1 MAGNTSSSLSKP
13 QPERAKI
20 VTPLVQNSIIVQE
33 LDQVQPV
40 VARLDEP
47 KLSRLVIQ
55 PRPVVARLDVPQL
68 SQLVPQPRVQHRVPV
83 NRPATPQGR
92 LVDQRPVSAGQSRL
106 PVTPPPHGIVVEPS
120 VTPPVVQVQ
129 RSPAAQQ
136 SQATPVAKP
145 PLIIAPAAA
154 NVRPTN
160 YLYIPGLAQ
169 DQYVQSPCADLQSFC
184 ARVRAAFGYRI
195 KTVSG
200 GRNSVNRCVNDVF
213 MTGSVDSLC
222 NGKGVTAI
230 NCGRAF
236 RWVMIT
242 TTEMD
247 VYTSESTG
255 MRYFDGDRKMYSS
268 KAFRQLGAPQDN
280 YMALTPGKKN
290 PARELAY
297 DVQDTPHCI
306 GSEYMALRRAAG
318 PDDQNQPAR
327 FELLPLE
334 HLRDDDMLYIVG
346 HGNQRGGRLTYKV
359 PVPSYHVVD
368 DRRAAGRLSGYRSAL

>member
-13 QPERAKI
+13 QPESAKI
-20 VTPLVQNSIIVQE
+20 VTPLVHNSIIVQE

-169 DQYVQSPCADLQSFC
+169 DQYVQSP
-184 ARVRAAFGYRI
+184 
-195 KTVSG
+195 
-200 GRNSVNRCVNDVF
+200 
-213 MTGSVDSLC
+213 
-222 NGKGVTAI
+222 
-230 NCGRAF
+230 
-236 RWVMIT
+236 
-242 TTEMD
+242 
-247 VYTSESTG
+247 
-255 MRYFDGDRKMYSS
+255 
-268 KAFRQLGAPQDN
+268 
-280 YMALTPGKKN
+280 
-290 PARELAY
+290 
-297 DVQDTPHCI
+297 
-306 GSEYMALRRAAG
+306 
-318 PDDQNQPAR
+318 
-327 FELLPLE
+327 
-334 HLRDDDMLYIVG
+334 
-346 HGNQRGGRLTYKV
+346 
-359 PVPSYHVVD
+359 
-368 DRRAAGRLSGYRSAL
+368 